1 MQKSTVFEQCAD
13 ENRNYLLALWAE
25 ILGGQDISPD
35 SDFFELGGDSI
46 QMMTM
51 LFRVSQDLGV
61 ELSPGTVF
69 EAPTPAQ
76 LAFFLAGIQA
86 DCSKD
91 EGNQRII

>member
-1 MQKSTVFEQCAD
+1 MQKSATFEQRTD
-13 ENRNYLLALWAE
+13 ENRDYLLMLWAE
-25 ILGGQDISPD
+25 ILGGKDVSPD

-69 EAPTPAQ
+69 ETPTPAQ
-76 LAFFLAGIQA
+76 LAFLLAGIQA
-86 DCSKD
+86 NYSKD
-91 EGNQRII
+91 EGGRGII